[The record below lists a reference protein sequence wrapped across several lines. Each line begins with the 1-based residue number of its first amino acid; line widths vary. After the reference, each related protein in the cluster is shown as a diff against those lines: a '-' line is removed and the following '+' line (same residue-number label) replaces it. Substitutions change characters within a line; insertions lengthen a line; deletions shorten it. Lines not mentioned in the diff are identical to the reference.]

1 MGDCHARFWETV
13 PREASAKV
21 LRNYIGDEGRPLVT
35 VLQEMVANQYMLL
48 FPHG

>member
-1 MGDCHARFWETV
+1 MGDCHARFCEIV

-21 LRNYIGDEGRPLVT
+21 LRNYIGDEDRPLVT